1 MQGEPLQLLLG
12 NALLYSKTLP
22 DNRPKMH
29 AVCSSSAPLRCILA
43 AILDGDLPVSVHHNC
58 RYKGLLFLTTPAG
71 LQVSHFEKGNL
82 GGLDLQRE
90 AATQY
95 R

>member
-1 MQGEPLQLLLG
+1 M
-12 NALLYSKTLP
+12 
-22 DNRPKMH
+22 
-29 AVCSSSAPLRCILA
+29 RCILA
-43 AILDGDLPVSVHHNC
+43 AMLHGGLAVSMYRHR
-58 RYKGLLFLTTPAG
+58 RYKGLLFLTTPVG